1 MRMPYATQLA
11 TEAVVVGAALI
22 PLFFIVNSQI
32 RNQSAALFVSGAAFH
47 LLCEVTGL
55 NKWYLTNGASSM

>member
-1 MRMPYATQLA
+1 MSYATQLA
-11 TEAVVVGAALI
+11 TEAVAVGALLI
-22 PLFFIVNSQI
+22 PVFLLVNSQI
-32 RNQSAALFVSGAAFH
+32 KNQSAALFVSGAAFH